1 MKIANHTK
9 LAPNKTLVCVNPSN
23 LALTKGKAYR
33 GYELLALTKGNA
45 YRGYELGEYYMYIE
59 DDRGCIISVAYK
71 WSDEQI
77 FVSLDE
83 HRQLRIEELGI

>member
-1 MKIANHTK
+1 MKISGQIQ
-9 LAPNKTLVCVNPSN
+9 APNKTLVCVNPGS
-23 LALTKGKAYR
+23 LALTKGKS
-33 GYELLALTKGNA
+33 

-71 WSDEQI
+71 WGSEPI

-83 HRQLRIEELGI
+83 HRRLRIEVLGI

>member
-1 MKIANHTK
+1 MKIANQIQK

-33 GYELLALTKGNA
+33 GYEMV
-45 YRGYELGEYYMYIE
+45 EYYTDIE
-59 DDRGCIISVAYK
+59 DDRGGIINFVYK